1 MLTLQIDNSTVEAI
15 FAKGFKSNKEK
26 FFAFIKNAY
35 AQKTAL
41 DAYNADRD
49 RFAQTY
55 EQMKDGSMKMYSESE
70 ATQEIDRFLE
80 AL

>member
-15 FAKGFKSNKEK
+15 FAKGFESNKEK

-35 AQKTAL
+35 AQKTEL
-41 DAYNADRD
+41 DAYNADRY
-49 RFAQTY
+49 RFTQTY
-55 EQMKDGSMKMYSESE
+55 EQMKNGSMKMYSESE
-70 ATQEIDRFLE
+70 ATQEIDKFLE